1 MIEEPNSELVDSKS
15 LPNMIFCT
23 NVASEWFAIN
33 NLHSTSSLFC
43 ISPFSSIYP
52 HGNPRISLDPDH
64 PRPEFPVVWVPR
76 PGIWIDVSI
85 TDVISLFDIP
95 QYGLLKKTY
104 CMFCSLILTTKAF
117 HPEFYQTLWLVSI
130 HYNDTTKQLL
140 NVSLH
145 VHCKYIQTCAVW
157 PDSVSTRS
165 SLFQMYIWKVPL

>member
-1 MIEEPNSELVDSKS
+1 MLRVSDLRLTTFIQP
-15 LPNMIFCT
+15 PPFF
-23 NVASEWFAIN
+23 ASPHVQSFTPTA
-33 NLHSTSSLFC
+33 LQG
-43 ISPFSSIYP
+43 YP
-52 HGNPRISLDPDH
+52 WILTTPGLS
-64 PRPEFPVVWVPR
+64 FPWCGFLGLAWVV
-76 PGIWIDVSI
+76 DVSI

-104 CMFCSLILTTKAF
+104 CMFCSLILTAKAF